1 MKTGIVKKLL
11 MLIILSISVNT
22 AVSLRAMDW
31 PLDTGTVRNNF
42 GWNNNGSPLLG
53 TSFEAED
60 MVKAAENGELL
71 YQHKKEDRASRLPSS
86 LGSWLALDHGD
97 GIISVYSRLDEE
109 TPMPASDRMVKT
121 TSLGQAGISGWTR
134 QKGFYFFLFD
144 RKERRWINPSM
155 IISPFPDT
163 RPPVILSVRLKDSEG
178 NLIDPAQTRTI
189 SQGRYLISVEAA
201 DTMLEARE
209 SPLAPFRIVCSVN
222 GIETGALNFETYS
235 ARDGSLMVYRNGLI
249 PVKQVYAPY
258 PAYEVGEIR
267 FARGQATLEVIAQD
281 IAGNSRNVVFR
292 LQVE

>member
-1 MKTGIVKKLL
+1 MNKKIMLL
-11 MLIILSISVNT
+11 AAFFSF
-22 AVSLRAMDW
+22 AVLLYAMDW
-31 PLDTGTVRNNF
+31 PLDTGTIRNNF
-42 GWNNNGSPLLG
+42 GWNDNGRPFLG
-53 TSFEAED
+53 TSFENED
-60 MVKAAENGELL
+60 MVKAAEGGELL
-71 YQHKKEDRASRLPSS
+71 YQHKKEDHASRLPSP

-109 TPMPASDRMVKT
+109 APMPAAERVGKAA
-121 TSLGQAGISGWTR
+121 SLGQAGISGWTSN
-134 QKGFYFFLFD
+134 KGFYFFLFD

-155 IISPFPDT
+155 IISPFPDS
-163 RPPVILSVRLKDSEG
+163 RPPVILSVKLKDSEG
-178 NLIDPAQTRTI
+178 KFIDPAQTKTI
-189 SQGRYLISVEAA
+189 SQGRYLISVEAT

-258 PAYEVGEIR
+258 PSYEVGEIR
-267 FARGQATLEVIAQD
+267 FTRGQATLEVIAQD
-281 IAGNSRNVVFR
+281 IAGNSRNVVYR